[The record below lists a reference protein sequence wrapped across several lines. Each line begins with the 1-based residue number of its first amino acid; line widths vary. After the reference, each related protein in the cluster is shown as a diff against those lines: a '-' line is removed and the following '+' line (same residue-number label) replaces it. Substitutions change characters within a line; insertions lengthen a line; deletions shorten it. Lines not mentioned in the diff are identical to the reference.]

1 MNPFKTLYWQKKVT
15 VAIMLLSLLLQVQ
28 TVFACQMMDH
38 GGPIKH
44 CCCDD
49 MDTQRE
55 VEKDQTNHSFC
66 CDISSELT
74 LKASDIEADDP
85 VTQPAPT
92 FEIPQ
97 VKLVFLLISLWPE
110 LTNNPSSMGIVEFH
124 TDPGHPGTA
133 TYLSTLRLRI

>member
-1 MNPFKTLYWQKKVT
+1 MTWTRNERLRKIKPIIPFVVIL
-15 VAIMLLSLLLQVQ
+15 
-28 TVFACQMMDH
+28 
-38 GGPIKH
+38 G
-44 CCCDD
+44 
-49 MDTQRE
+49 
-55 VEKDQTNHSFC
+55 
-66 CDISSELT
+66 SELT

-97 VKLVFLLISLWPE
+97 VKLAFLLVSLWPE
-110 LTNNPSSMGIVEFH
+110 LTDNPSSMGIVDFH